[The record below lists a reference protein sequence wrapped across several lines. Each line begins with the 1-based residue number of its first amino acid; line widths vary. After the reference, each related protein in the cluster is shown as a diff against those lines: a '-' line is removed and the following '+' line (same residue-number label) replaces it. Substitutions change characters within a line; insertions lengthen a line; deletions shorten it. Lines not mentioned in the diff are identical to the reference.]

1 MQMKAFA
8 DKFGSTLTATLPP
21 LSHQHAEAPLGLLD
35 PSAAAALSHQ
45 RTVRSAMKK
54 DQTDLRNA
62 VDTDAKPD
70 DLQAMLAALKNL
82 HEQEAEASCV
92 TIPLP
97 ELMRGP
103 KHVAELLMETQRQG
117 EGKRTLNEEQLLLF
131 ALWVDKLQEA
141 FLRRPNPEEPYLALD
156 TWLFDIVID
165 GGGGCGKTM
174 LINHY
179 LAPVSLAFFGPAG
192 VVRAAPSNK
201 AARGI
206 GAKTVHALLGF
217 TPDSSLRTAALA
229 LTTQKRVKLER
240 TFLPAGAMLFDE
252 HSMLPGAMNHA
263 ASLLAAY
270 ARETKFRLRRE
281 DYALPRERFGR
292 MPVLAY
298 CGDHLQLPAVPKAN
312 SLLAPLAGTSQEHR
326 VGAAIFRQAHYVFQL
341 QKMMRFTDPTLIR
354 ILHTMRTV
362 GGQALSNSDWQA
374 LLATEHAEDHG
385 GDQPDVTGWYHTCYL
400 WSVISMAAFVEAR
413 ESARM
418 AQKLLFY
425 IQAVDVPQN
434 LLASEISDI
443 QKFYHAL
450 LQVSSLTKT
459 KMLPAFCLLHIG
471 MEVRLTTTLDMPY
484 AVQDATGT
492 VLEIHFAAD
501 EDQARWQSRAGAVLE
516 SPPPEVLL
524 RKLLVAVLIK
534 LHGCEQVFLPFQPCT
549 ACPVYTDSCSACMGK
564 REALRGVFAVEPLR
578 RTWKYDGP
586 ELQGKYV
593 NVKRGQLPLAPAKV
607 LPLYSMQGM
616 TATPGLVAHWV
627 LPPRVASDIKW
638 LICYVTL
645 SRVPSLKQLVSIG
658 LSDKIREVLESGPPE
673 HLVQTFTTLFAKKM
687 EDTRVAAQQAKQR
700 LGW

>member
-1 MQMKAFA
+1 
-8 DKFGSTLTATLPP
+8 
-21 LSHQHAEAPLGLLD
+21 
-35 PSAAAALSHQ
+35 
-45 RTVRSAMKK
+45 
-54 DQTDLRNA
+54 
-62 VDTDAKPD
+62 
-70 DLQAMLAALKNL
+70 
-82 HEQEAEASCV
+82 
-92 TIPLP
+92 
-97 ELMRGP
+97 
-103 KHVAELLMETQRQG
+103 
-117 EGKRTLNEEQLLLF
+117 
-131 ALWVDKLQEA
+131 
-141 FLRRPNPEEPYLALD
+141 
-156 TWLFDIVID
+156 
-165 GGGGCGKTM
+165 
-174 LINHY
+174 
-179 LAPVSLAFFGPAG
+179 
-192 VVRAAPSNK
+192 
-201 AARGI
+201 
-206 GAKTVHALLGF
+206 
-217 TPDSSLRTAALA
+217 
-229 LTTQKRVKLER
+229 
-240 TFLPAGAMLFDE
+240 
-252 HSMLPGAMNHA
+252 
-263 ASLLAAY
+263 
-270 ARETKFRLRRE
+270 
-281 DYALPRERFGR
+281 
-292 MPVLAY
+292 
-298 CGDHLQLPAVPKAN
+298 
-312 SLLAPLAGTSQEHR
+312 
-326 VGAAIFRQAHYVFQL
+326 
-341 QKMMRFTDPTLIR
+341 
-354 ILHTMRTV
+354 
-362 GGQALSNSDWQA
+362 
-374 LLATEHAEDHG
+374 
-385 GDQPDVTGWYHTCYL
+385 
-400 WSVISMAAFVEAR
+400 
-413 ESARM
+413 M

-459 KMLPAFCLLHIG
+459 KRLPAFCLLHIG

-534 LHGCEQVFLPFQPCT
+534 LHGCEQVFLPVQPCT

-673 HLVQTFTTLFAKKM
+673 HLVQTFTTLFAQKM